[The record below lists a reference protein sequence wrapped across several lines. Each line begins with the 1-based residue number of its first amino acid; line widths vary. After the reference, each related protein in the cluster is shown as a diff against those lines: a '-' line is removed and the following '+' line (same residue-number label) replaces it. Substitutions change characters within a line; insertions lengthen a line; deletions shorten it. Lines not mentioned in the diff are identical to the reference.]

1 MSETTTHTLW
11 ESATF
16 DATSVRL
23 TAQRIGLRTDASTR
37 YEKSL
42 DPLLAGK
49 TFARVMEYLVFCE
62 MQAEIIGQYDFLNAE
77 KVANISVTVDWDF
90 VEKKIG
96 VQVPQEKSKSILE
109 SLGFEITDENKEN
122 FTVKVPSWRATKDV
136 SIAEDIVEEIVRV
149 YGYDNVPK
157 LSLKETQP
165 INEKNPQ
172 KLLKNILLDFFAT
185 KGWNEAL
192 NYSFTNEKLEKKCRQ
207 NTENAIKIQNA
218 CTEDYTHMRTSLST
232 RLLGNIANNLKY
244 DANLKFFEIGNVYSK
259 IGDLRPEIQKI
270 TDENTPLPY
279 SEKTIIAGITTEK
292 DVLVTRENLE
302 NLFQK
307 LLGYIPPIHQRDDV
321 LAVLHPGLSGVYEIG
336 ETRVASFGQIHP
348 KVRQDFG
355 IKVPLVY
362 FEIDFAILLDLASE
376 KDKRFK
382 ELSAY
387 QALSRELNFVL
398 PEKTHTGEIARDIES
413 VHPWISD
420 VQIDSIFRD
429 DEKIG
434 ADLKSVNFT
443 FTLQSMRQTI
453 SDDEVAEIFEK
464 IIAMMKEKG
473 YNLRA

>member
-1 MSETTTHTLW
+1 
-11 ESATF
+11 
-16 DATSVRL
+16 
-23 TAQRIGLRTDASTR
+23 
-37 YEKSL
+37 
-42 DPLLAGK
+42 
-49 TFARVMEYLVFCE
+49 MEYLDFCE
-62 MQAEIIGQYDFLNAE
+62 MQAEIVGQHDFLNTE
-77 KVANISVTVDWDF
+77 KVADISVTVDWDF

-218 CTEDYTHMRTSLST
+218 YTEDYTHMRTSLST

-244 DANLKFFEIGNVYSK
+244 DADLKFFEIGNVYAKS
-259 IGDLRPEIQKI
+259 GDLRPEIQKI

-292 DVLVTRENLE
+292 DVLATRENLE

-307 LLGYIPPIHQRDDV
+307 LLGYIPPVHQRDDI
-321 LAVLHPGLSGVYEIG
+321 LTVLHPGLSGAYEIG

-362 FEIDFAILLDLASE
+362 FEIDFATLLDLASE
-376 KDKRFK
+376 KDKRFR

-398 PEKTHTGEIARDIES
+398 PEKVHTGEIARDIES

-434 ADLKSVNFT
+434 ANLKSVNFT

-464 IIAMMKEKG
+464 IITMMKEKG